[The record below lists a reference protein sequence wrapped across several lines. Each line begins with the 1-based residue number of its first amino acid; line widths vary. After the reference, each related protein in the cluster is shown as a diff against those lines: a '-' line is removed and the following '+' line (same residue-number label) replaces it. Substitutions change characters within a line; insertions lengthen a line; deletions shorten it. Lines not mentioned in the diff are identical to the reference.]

1 MKLELLAPA
10 KNRECGEAA
19 VNHGADAV
27 YIAGERFGAREAA
40 GNSMADIEK
49 LCAYARKYRVKT
61 YLALNT
67 ILFDEELEEA
77 RRMIVEAYEVGCDAV
92 IVQDMGLLE
101 MDLPPVPL
109 FASTQ
114 TDNCTP
120 EKVAFLQ
127 DAGFSRVILARE
139 LSLNEIRAIG
149 KSVSVELETFVHGS
163 LCVSYS
169 GRCHLSERLKGR
181 SANRGC
187 CAQMCRLPFDLCD
200 ADGTKLVEAGHLLS
214 LKDLNMSAH
223 LESLID
229 AGVSSFKIE
238 GRLKDL
244 SYVKNITAYYRTRL
258 DGILEQ
264 SGKHVKASSGKVHLF
279 FEPDPER
286 TFSRGFTDY
295 FAETRKGG
303 LCAGTSKSVG
313 KFCGTV
319 VSSNRLSFTLDGS
332 GCLPVN
338 GDGICFFDADG
349 NLSGTRVNSA
359 DGNRITPLSAEG
371 IETGTAIF
379 RNADRLFDKLLAG
392 ESATRKIHV
401 RVRVEI
407 RETETLVS
415 AEDEDGIT
423 AELHFAHSADMAR
436 NSERMCAILLE
447 QFRKTG
453 GEIFEFYPECR
464 SCNRFFSVAEIN
476 SWRRATVARLEALRA
491 ESCERRKTEIPP
503 STRRPANK
511 ATWVAEN
518 VSNSRAERFYR
529 RHGVTRIERATET
542 GAVPQKLMR
551 NKYCIKFELGMC
563 HVKQGAKPTGDLFLQ
578 SRDVKTKTKL
588 KLHFDCTKC
597 EMSVVQLRITNYEL
611 RLNQLRITNY
621 ELRLNQLRITNYELR
636 PTSDV

>member
-10 KNRECGEAA
+10 KNGEYGKAA

-40 GNSMADIEK
+40 GNSMTDIGK
-49 LCAYARKYRVKT
+49 LCAYARKYKVKT
-61 YLALNT
+61 YLTLNT
-67 ILFDEELEEA
+67 ILFDEELEDA

-92 IVQDMGLLE
+92 IVQDMALLE
-101 MDLPPVPL
+101 MDLPPIPL

-139 LSLNEIRAIG
+139 LSLTDIRAIG
-149 KSVSVELETFVHGS
+149 ESVSVELETFVHGS
-163 LCVSYS
+163 LCVAYS

-187 CAQMCRLPFDLCD
+187 CAQMCRLPFDLCN

-223 LESLID
+223 LETLID

-258 DGILEQ
+258 DEILEQ
-264 SGKHVKASSGKVHLF
+264 SDEHRKASSGKVHLF
-279 FEPDPER
+279 FKPDPER

-319 VSSNRLSFTLDGS
+319 VASDKRSFTLDDS
-332 GCLPVN
+332 GYLPVN
-338 GDGICFFDADG
+338 GDGICFFDAAG
-349 NLSGTRVNSA
+349 NLSGTRVNST

-371 IETGTAIF
+371 IAAGTAIF
-379 RNADRLFDKLLAG
+379 RNADRLFDKSLAG
-392 ESATRKIHV
+392 ESAVRKIHV
-401 RVRVEI
+401 RVSVEVGESEV
-407 RETETLVS
+407 RVS
-415 AEDEDGIT
+415 AEDEDGIS
-423 AELHFAHSADMAR
+423 AELRFAHSADTAR

-453 GEIFEFYPECR
+453 GEIFEFEPECS
-464 SCNRFFSVAEIN
+464 SCDRFFSVAEIN
-476 SWRRATVARLEALRA
+476 SWRRATVARLEALRV
-491 ESCERRKTEIPP
+491 EGYERHKAKLVP
-503 STRRPANK
+503 STRLRTDT
-511 ATWVAEN
+511 ATWIATN

-542 GAVPQKLMR
+542 GAVPQRLMR

-563 HVKQGAKPTGDLFLQ
+563 PKQGAAPTGELFLR
-578 SRDVKTKTKL
+578 SAGVKL
-588 KLHFDCTKC
+588 KLYFDCAKC
-597 EMSVVQLRITNYEL
+597 EMSIDR
-611 RLNQLRITNY
+611 
-621 ELRLNQLRITNYELR
+621 
-636 PTSDV
+636 